1 MIDWKGFVTA
11 QADAGYSGGLSIE
24 NEDQFYYPSY
34 AGTDF
39 TEAFKEGFRVPP
51 GTGKQK
57 PIRKQP
63 GGRSSSLLLPAIREP
78 APALRASLVLD

>member
-1 MIDWKGFVTA
+1 VIDWKGFVTA

-39 TEAFKEGFRVPP
+39 TEAFKEGFRVRRVP
-51 GTGKQK
+51 GSKNQSASNPVG
-57 PIRKQP
+57 
-63 GGRSSSLLLPAIREP
+63 
-78 APALRASLVLD
+78 ALHHCSCRR